1 LFGASIMF
9 TNLITN
15 PYVSYIFVTVYMVQI
30 SKYIMHKVLSTH
42 YISKQIEKRNFEF
55 KIPRLLR
62 VLNRSDLRSKL
73 GRIEYTKIPYGT
85 GTRNFRRL
93 ARFGGVYLFYRYC
106 GTGTVSTY

>member
-1 LFGASIMF
+1 
-9 TNLITN
+9 
-15 PYVSYIFVTVYMVQI
+15 
-30 SKYIMHKVLSTH
+30 MHKVLNTH

-73 GRIEYTKIPYGT
+73 SRIEYTKIHYGT